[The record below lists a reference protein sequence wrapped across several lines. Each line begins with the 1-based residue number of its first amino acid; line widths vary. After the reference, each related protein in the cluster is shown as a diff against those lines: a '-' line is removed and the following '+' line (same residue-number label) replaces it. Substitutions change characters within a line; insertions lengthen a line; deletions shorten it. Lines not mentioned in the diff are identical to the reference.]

1 MKIFLKILNVLGAIL
16 ASALIPV
23 LIAML
28 IATPIVAGVC
38 SFLEPKTI
46 STVIKDI
53 DMTEIVASSPDF
65 KTALEEAGLAAEA
78 IDEILDMDLISDL
91 TETYLED
98 VSAILSGERE
108 TSAIDRNTL
117 LSLYDKHAEDVLEF
131 VKNYS
136 GEPTDLTDEQL
147 KTQIR
152 SFIEENADKA
162 LEVLP
167 DAKEL
172 TREITESVADS
183 GVEAEDVGA
192 ALSFIR
198 DMLVPILIGVIIFL
212 SLLIFGLRAYHFEG
226 TIWLGSVYVFCSGV
240 AFIMLG
246 ASDTLRTL
254 ISEALGEASVISLA
268 GSIVGTLTR
277 KAGVFAA
284 VYLAVGL
291 LMIGAFVAVRI
302 FLSKKKKAAAAE
314 QIPDL
319 NEIPVQ

>member
-136 GEPTDLTDEQL
+136 GEE
-147 KTQIR
+147 
-152 SFIEENADKA
+152 
-162 LEVLP
+162 
-167 DAKEL
+167 
-172 TREITESVADS
+172 
-183 GVEAEDVGA
+183 
-192 ALSFIR
+192 
-198 DMLVPILIGVIIFL
+198 
-212 SLLIFGLRAYHFEG
+212 HFMQR
-226 TIWLGSVYVFCSGV
+226 W
-240 AFIMLG
+240 A
-246 ASDTLRTL
+246 R
-254 ISEALGEASVISLA
+254 
-268 GSIVGTLTR
+268 
-277 KAGVFAA
+277 
-284 VYLAVGL
+284 
-291 LMIGAFVAVRI
+291 
-302 FLSKKKKAAAAE
+302 
-314 QIPDL
+314 
-319 NEIPVQ
+319 